1 MKSEEVIISG
11 VGFLFLTTYLEWL
24 GMSPDLAPSL
34 GALLI
39 SLIYLGGSVNLWVSR
54 NSFRDKVSKPLV
66 VTLGNEG
73 IYQTI
78 NLSVEIVSDI
88 LINLAGALIPLF
100 LSAAAIY
107 EAIVTLTTSIQNFVL
122 LTLFLTLVYNR
133 LTKVIKGSGLGIPLI
148 TVITLTT
155 LPSIAFTE
163 GLGNPSVAALL
174 VFSSSAIA
182 TLIGVDLLNLR
193 NTSLFKSRYVV
204 IGGMGLADAV
214 FLVPMLSSLL
224 TYAVSS
230 ML

>member
-1 MKSEEVIISG
+1 MRSEEVIISG

-24 GMSPDLAPSL
+24 GMSPKLAPSL
-34 GALLI
+34 GALI
-39 SLIYLGGSVNLWVSR
+39 TSLTYLSGNVNLWISR
-54 NSFRDKVSKPLV
+54 KTFRDKISKPLV
-66 VTLGNEG
+66 VTLGGEG
-73 IYQTI
+73 IYQTV
-78 NLSVEIVSDI
+78 NLSVQIVSDI
-88 LINLAGALIPLF
+88 LINLAGVLIPLL
-100 LSAAAIY
+100 LSVIAIY
-107 EAIVTLTTSIQNFVL
+107 EAIITLPSSIENFIL

-148 TVITLTT
+148 TVIILTT
-155 LPSIAFTE
+155 LPSIAFAE
-163 GLGNPSVAALL
+163 GLGNPSATALL

-193 NTSLFKSRYVV
+193 NASLFKSRYIV

-214 FLVPMLSSLL
+214 FLVPMFSSLL